1 MLLPFPSNPQPCRP
15 NAPLMP
21 VDHAALIAL
30 GERLGAQAWPGFLV
44 LLALLTLV
52 AGIAAWGFEHLRRRR
67 AAQPEPGAGLLFG
80 GLAIGAA
87 AVLALAWVFAEVAE
101 GLGNGRPMGL
111 LDETISHSVGMN
123 TPPGVR
129 EVFSWLTHLA
139 DPITVVLLCTGV
151 AIALWLRGHRGF
163 AAGWVA
169 ATVGNALLNHMLKH
183 IFERARPV
191 HDFGFAQVSG
201 YSFPSGH
208 SSGSMVLYGMLGY
221 LGLRMMPARWRVPS
235 VMAATAVIVTVACS
249 RIFVRAHFPSDVL
262 AGLCSGAAWLAI
274 CIASIEY
281 ARHHR
286 GTDRR

>member
-1 MLLPFPSNPQPCRP
+1 
-15 NAPLMP
+15 MP
-21 VDHAALIAL
+21 VEDAALIAL
-30 GERLGAQAWPGFLV
+30 GERLGAQAWPGFLI
-44 LLALLTLV
+44 LLV
-52 AGIAAWGFEHLRRRR
+52 ALTAAAGLAAWGFEHLRRRH

-87 AVLALAWVFAEVAE
+87 SVVALAWLFAEVAE
-101 GLGNGRPMGL
+101 GLGDGRPMGL
-111 LDETISHSVGMN
+111 LDETISRAVGAH
-123 TPPGVR
+123 TPPVVR
-129 EVFSWLTHLA
+129 EAFSWLTHMA
-139 DPITVVLLCTGV
+139 DPIVAVLVCAGV
-151 AIALWLRGHRGF
+151 AVALWLRGHRGF

-169 ATVGNALLNHMLKH
+169 AIAGNGVLNHVLKL

-221 LGLRMMPARWRVPS
+221 LGLRMLPPRWRVPS
-235 VMAATAVIVTVACS
+235 VMAATAVVVTVACS

-262 AGLCSGAAWLAI
+262 AGLCSGGAWLAI

-286 GTDRR
+286 GTRT

>member
-1 MLLPFPSNPQPCRP
+1 
-15 NAPLMP
+15 MP
-21 VDHAALIAL
+21 VEDAALIAL
-30 GERLGAQAWPGFLV
+30 GERLGAQAWPGFLI
-44 LLALLTLV
+44 LLV
-52 AGIAAWGFEHLRRRR
+52 ALTAAAGLAAWGFEHLRRRH

-87 AVLALAWVFAEVAE
+87 SVVALAWLFAEVAE
-101 GLGNGRPMGL
+101 GLGDSRPMGL
-111 LDETISHSVGMN
+111 LDETISRAVGAR
-123 TPPGVR
+123 TPPVVR
-129 EVFSWLTHLA
+129 EAFSWLTHMA
-139 DPITVVLLCTGV
+139 DPIVAVLLCAGV
-151 AIALWLRGHRGF
+151 AVALWLCGHRGF

-169 ATVGNALLNHMLKH
+169 AIAGNGVLNHVLKL

-221 LGLRMMPARWRVPS
+221 LGLRMLPPRWRVPS
-235 VMAATAVIVTVACS
+235 VMAATAVVVTVACS

-262 AGLCSGAAWLAI
+262 AGLCSGGAWLAI

-286 GTDRR
+286 GTRT